1 MFASTTQ
8 TFTFFF
14 VSDAAQARN
23 QSAQETPPLAPT
35 ATAPVKVKWVL
46 STPAVG

>member
-1 MFASTTQ
+1 MFSSTTQ

-23 QSAQETPPLAPT
+23 QSVQQTPLLTPT
-35 ATAPVKVKWVL
+35 ATAPVRVKWVL
-46 STPAVG
+46 ATPAVG

>member
-14 VSDAAQARN
+14 VSDASQARN
-23 QSAQETPPLAPT
+23 QSVPQAPLLPPT
-35 ATAPVKVKWVL
+35 ATAPVRVKWVL
-46 STPAVG
+46 ASAVG